1 MRKEAENEK
10 CAFAIISV
18 VMLAVML
25 SCEHKEL
32 YNGIPHVVNARVIF
46 DWQKAPDANPASMSL
61 YLFPVGGGEVVRY
74 DFTDRKE
81 ELFVSLTGHIACC
94 A

>member
-1 MRKEAENEK
+1 MKK

-32 YNGIPHVVNARVIF
+32 YNGIPHVVNLIGRRLLMPIRHLCRSICFLSEAAR
-46 DWQKAPDANPASMSL
+46 
-61 YLFPVGGGEVVRY
+61 
-74 DFTDRKE
+74 
-81 ELFVSLTGHIACC
+81 
-94 A
+94 

>member
-1 MRKEAENEK
+1 MKK

-46 DWQKAPDANPASMSL
+46 DWQKAPDANPGIYVA
-61 YLFPVGGGEVVRY
+61 
-74 DFTDRKE
+74 
-81 ELFVSLTGHIACC
+81 LFVSCRRRRGSTL
-94 A
+94 